1 MQGVLGDRGGVL
13 LAAKLSCAS
22 ERALI
27 GLCGHKCLQERVVI
41 LVKESLAEL
50 GVLDHELLRE
60 IVELVLAVEEEQIL
74 EGFRWEEG
82 VVEQEVQLLHGFGQV
97 LVDVEHGLVVEG
109 DWVEASHVS
118 TLRHTADRALRVL
131 VVLLEVQDGSFE
143 IESLY
148 QRSLLENLAGR
159 LVADVLSQL
168 WVGLVG
174 FAEDLV
180 ETLDGSL
187 VLAQIEIGQGQ
198 VVHELWVHL
207 VAVHHFQDLLRLGEL
222 IESLLQTSFLI
233 VDATFIDGM
242 CELGLQDCR
251 IELVKRLRLC
261 TE

>member
-1 MQGVLGDRGGVL
+1 M
-13 LAAKLSCAS
+13 
-22 ERALI
+22 E
-27 GLCGHKCLQERVVI
+27 GHR
-41 LVKESLAEL
+41 
-50 GVLDHELLRE
+50 
-60 IVELVLAVEEEQIL
+60 
-74 EGFRWEEG
+74 
-82 VVEQEVQLLHGFGQV
+82 
-97 LVDVEHGLVVEG
+97 
-109 DWVEASHVS
+109 VEASHVGA
-118 TLRHTADRALRVL
+118 LRHTADRALCVL

-143 IESLY
+143 IECLY

-168 WVGLVG
+168 RVGLVG
-174 FAEDLV
+174 LAEDLV

-187 VLAQIEIGQGQ
+187 VLAQIKVGQGQ